1 MDFFLRN
8 NSLFWF
14 KFFLFLFFIVII
26 NKCTALY
33 FHQMNEKQISLKT
46 KHWRQ
51 KSHKIYQVFHI
62 LEQCNVVS
70 SFEFFFTKNR
80 LDSRAYVVLIR
91 RVRNVQLSNHR
102 IFWTKILLL
111 SSGLIYI
118 FFSTKS
124 RWPIHSFIRSLD
136 ENNTHVII
144 PLKFIRWFSA
154 RKILCF
160 MRNLHMYFFFLAKCA
175 CDWLFL
181 NYFTNFNVSL
191 LSGVHQILLLERFQA
206 VRACNRYNWHHLQ
219 SKRIELSSQNRW
231 TLPTLRQIFKNP

>member
-1 MDFFLRN
+1 M
-8 NSLFWF
+8 
-14 KFFLFLFFIVII
+14 FFIVII

-175 CDWLFL
+175 CRKLAKRIGTKVKTVQNKRRMFPSLFFFVLVFNFL
-181 NYFTNFNVSL
+181 NFILPFNF
-191 LSGVHQILLLERFQA
+191 
-206 VRACNRYNWHHLQ
+206 
-219 SKRIELSSQNRW
+219 K
-231 TLPTLRQIFKNP
+231 KNTI